1 MPAAREWTMLLVS
14 WYLQNATMQ
23 HPIAVIIQPTDPSL
37 WQYSRATDI
46 YIERV
51 TIKGALKV
59 YACRMGTSFILL
71 FQVKGPAT

>member
-1 MPAAREWTMLLVS
+1 MPAAREWTMLRVS

-46 YIERV
+46 
-51 TIKGALKV
+51 
-59 YACRMGTSFILL
+59 
-71 FQVKGPAT
+71 